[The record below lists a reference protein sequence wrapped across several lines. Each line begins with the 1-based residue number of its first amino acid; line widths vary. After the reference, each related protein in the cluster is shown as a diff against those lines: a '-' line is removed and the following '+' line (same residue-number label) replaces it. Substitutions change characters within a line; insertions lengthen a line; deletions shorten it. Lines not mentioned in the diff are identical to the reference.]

1 MPVEPYGGI
10 QQGNIK
16 RWKKISILQTHI
28 RQSDT
33 ITNQNKH
40 DHSLTSTWTLPSILG
55 TRNNRNAGSE
65 TRTINRLSLVNHE
78 QDWAA
83 ISDRG
88 DTDIHDIATNWAWA
102 LIAYGLFNATNASLN
117 LNFALGLTPAE
128 NAIAKDGAYDL
139 GVDFVDMFGWFHDH
153 RSTGTN
159 RKRKFSRFEN
169 QPSFACVCNGDRNS
183 DRESLEVLEGACVA
197 I

>member
-1 MPVEPYGGI
+1 M
-10 QQGNIK
+10 
-16 RWKKISILQTHI
+16 
-28 RQSDT
+28 
-33 ITNQNKH
+33 
-40 DHSLTSTWTLPSILG
+40 
-55 TRNNRNAGSE
+55 
-65 TRTINRLSLVNHE
+65 NHE

-88 DTDIHDIATNWAWA
+88 DTDIHDPNWARA
-102 LIAYGLFNATNASLN
+102 AFNATNASLN

-169 QPSFACVCNGDRNS
+169 QPSFACVCNVDGSS
-183 DRESLEVLEGACVA
+183 DRESLEVLKGACVA